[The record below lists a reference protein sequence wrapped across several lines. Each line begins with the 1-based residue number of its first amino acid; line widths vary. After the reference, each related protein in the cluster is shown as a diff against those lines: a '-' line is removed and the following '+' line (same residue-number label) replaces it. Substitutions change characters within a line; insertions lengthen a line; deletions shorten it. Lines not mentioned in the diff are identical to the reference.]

1 MNTIFIRPARP
12 GVLLRDP
19 ATGEAIPQEGALVTL
34 SGTRA
39 FWLRR
44 VKDGDAEMGPEPPAE
59 KAAARTRQAAQNA
72 PAVGELA
79 SHTDGDSGSVD

>member
-1 MNTIFIRPARP
+1 MKTAFVRPARP

-19 ATGEAIPQEGALVTL
+19 ATGEAIPPEGALVTL

-44 VKDGDAEMGPEPPAE
+44 VKDGDAEMGPEQPAG
-59 KAAARTRQAAQNA
+59 KAAATLRQAAHEEEQ
-72 PAVGELA
+72 
-79 SHTDGDSGSVD
+79 

>member
-19 ATGEAIPQEGALVTL
+19 ATGEAIPQEGARIALA
-34 SGTRA
+34 GNRA

-44 VKDGDAEMGPEPPAE
+44 VKDGDAEIIPEHTAG
-59 KAAARTRQAAQNA
+59 KAAKTRQNA
-72 PAVGELA
+72 EE
-79 SHTDGDSGSVD
+79 